1 MHEGKKGRID
11 FAMGDFESAKQIIA
25 RIFPI
30 LKECFQK
37 YIPVKMQ
44 FLVKKSKLLDS
55 IT

>member
-1 MHEGKKGRID
+1 MHEKKKGRID
-11 FAMGDFESAKQIIA
+11 FAMGDSESAKKIIA

-44 FLVKKSKLLDS
+44 SQVKKSKLLDS
-55 IT
+55 NT